1 MKVKRK
7 GRCMNIFGIL
17 VPKQM
22 ITYLY
27 ADDSLDMAVKKLI
40 ESGFTAV
47 PVLDKAGVYVGVVS
61 KGDFLNMVMECGRDK
76 LGEHTVSEI
85 ISQDKEAFIIN
96 TVSKEEIMEKILDR
110 NFLSIVDDRKCFVG
124 IITRKS
130 IIKYLSNS

>member
-1 MKVKRK
+1 
-7 GRCMNIFGIL
+7 MNIFGIL

-76 LGEHTVSEI
+76 LAEHTVSEI

-96 TVSKEEIMEKILDR
+96 TVSTEEIMEKILDR
-110 NFLSIVDDRKCFVG
+110 NFCP
-124 IITRKS
+124 
-130 IIKYLSNS
+130 